1 MPRTTAL
8 LLTVLVTVTSLAT
21 LPASAGDG
29 ARFVRFGPAGAE
41 KPGVLDDEGRI
52 HDLSGHITDITPD
65 TVFELARLAGLDP
78 TTLPRVTG
86 EPRLGSPIARAGK
99 IIAVGFNYRDHAEET
114 GTPIPAEPLLFMKA
128 ASALSGP
135 FDPVITPRDATALD
149 YEVELAI
156 VIGRTARYLAKEEA
170 ISHVAGFAVGH
181 DVSER
186 AFQMNRGGQ
195 FVKGKSADTFA
206 PLGPWLV
213 TPEAVGDVQTLDIN
227 SSVNGQSR
235 QQSNTRHMIF
245 GAADIVSYVSR
256 FMTLHPGDVI
266 FTGTP
271 SGVGSAMSPPVYLKP
286 GDRVT
291 LSIERLGTQT
301 QIIAPPR

>member
-135 FDPVITPRDATALD
+135 FDPVITTRDATALD

-227 SSVNGQSR
+227 SSVNGQPR

>member
-1 MPRTTAL
+1 MPRTTTL
-8 LLTVLVTVTSLAT
+8 LLSVLAALTCLASVQ
-21 LPASAGDG
+21 LSAAEG
-29 ARFVRFGPAGAE
+29 ARFVRYGPAGAE
-41 KPGVLDDEGRI
+41 QPGMLDDAGRI
-52 HDLSGHITDITPD
+52 HDLSGRIADITPE
-65 TVFELARLAGLDP
+65 TVPELAALAALDP

-86 EPRLGSPIARAGK
+86 ERRLGAPIARAGK

-114 GTPIPAEPLLFMKA
+114 GTPIPTEPLLFMKA
-128 ASALSGP
+128 ATSLSGP
-135 FDPVITPRDATALD
+135 FDPVITPRDAAALD

-156 VIGRTARYLAKEEA
+156 VIGRTARYLAREEA
-170 ISHVAGFAVGH
+170 MDHVAGFAVGH

-186 AFQMNRGGQ
+186 SFQMNRGGQ

-213 TPEAVGDVQTLDIN
+213 TPEAVGDVQSLDI
-227 SSVNGQSR
+227 SSAVNGQPR
-235 QQSNTRHMIF
+235 QHSNTRHMIF

-256 FMTLHPGDVI
+256 FMTLEPGDVI

-271 SGVGSAMSPPVYLKP
+271 SGVGSAMTPPVFLQP

-291 LSIERLGTQT
+291 LSIDRLGTQT
-301 QIIAPPR
+301 QTIAPPP